1 MLGLYEVGMEN
12 SKQKKNVIKK
22 CFFINKM
29 NFINNIKKQNEIVSP
44 EHLDYIIFKR
54 KKLKFKLSEQFQMN
68 CSVCFCFSH
77 IQSQ

>member
-1 MLGLYEVGMEN
+1 MLGLYEVGMEK
-12 SKQKKNVIKK
+12 SKQKKKNFIKK

-54 KKLKFKLSEQFQMN
+54 KKNLNLN
-68 CSVCFCFSH
+68 
-77 IQSQ
+77 